1 MDKKKIVKSAF
12 FIFFLAFL
20 ISYII
25 EKSGY
30 YEYNLQNRTVLTNES
45 MRKFENDV
53 SEGKDVTL
61 EDYAVPTSKDYSSFL
76 TRRTNRIS
84 LGVNKIL
91 KKGIENV
98 FRFIGGF
105 VRE

>member
-1 MDKKKIVKSAF
+1 MDKKKLVKSVF

-25 EKSGY
+25 ERSGF
-30 YEYNLQNRTVLTNES
+30 YEYNLEKRTSLTNES
-45 MRKFENDV
+45 MRKFEKDI

-61 EDYAVPTSKDYSSFL
+61 EDYAVPTSKDYTSSL
-76 TRRTNRIS
+76 TRRTNKVS
-84 LGVNKIL
+84 LGVNRVL

-98 FRFIGGF
+98 FRVLGNF
-105 VRE
+105 VKE